1 MHAVA
6 LLAFHGEFVR
16 LSDIVASG
24 RITMREGRSA
34 INYQAPIISSLEL
47 FVYDLDLLFKHCAGE
62 APVKRSSP
70 TPIKLF

>member
-1 MHAVA
+1 MKPAS
-6 LLAFHGEFVR
+6 LLTFHDEFVG
-16 LSDIVASG
+16 LSDFSDVRAHTG
-24 RITMREGRSA
+24 REGRSA